1 MHRIRLEA
9 YAQISYDLKRMRCV
23 SCASKRMGSKTYEQC
38 NTYMHLTLAHSM
50 HRIRLKTYEQHLI
63 SLDTY
68 EIRLIRLNTYE
79 Q

>member
-9 YAQISYDLKRMRCV
+9 YAHISYVLKRVRCV
-23 SCASKRMGSKTYEQC
+23 SYVSKRMSSKTYEQC
-38 NTYMHLTLAHSM
+38 NTYMHLTLANSM

-63 SLDTY
+63 SLNTY
-68 EIRLIRLNTYE
+68 EMRLIRLNTYK